1 MNYLEELKNRSIFL
15 WRVLFDGGTTADETR
30 PVYIDRAS
38 VPDTGTDA
46 QKTDRSASATGA
58 EKTELNSTE
67 ERDSSIQRKESVNQN
82 VFGPDAAPKQGKA
95 ETAPMESILQN
106 VMGTESAAASAG
118 EMASDGKESE
128 TVSQESVLQGITD
141 AELAAQS
148 ARQPELTDEEPMEQ
162 SRPMDQGIAV
172 REKMG
177 TGSTVLPDA
186 QKRADDFA
194 ASGAEE
200 LLQRI
205 RTATRSGIAAERSI
219 SRPET
224 GSPIQTEREQAAGPA
239 DVSAWF
245 EKDARRYDGAYELM

>member
-38 VPDTGTDA
+38 VPISGTDA
-46 QKTDRSASATGA
+46 QETDRSASATGA
-58 EKTELNSTE
+58 EKMGLNSTE
-67 ERDSSIQRKESVNQN
+67 DRDGSIQRKESANED
-82 VFGPDAAPKQGKA
+82 VFEPDAASKQGKA
-95 ETAPMESILQN
+95 ETVPMGSVLQN
-106 VMGTESAAASAG
+106 VVGTESAAASN
-118 EMASDGKESE
+118 GKESE

-141 AELAAQS
+141 TELAAQS
-148 ARQPELTDEEPMEQ
+148 ARQPELTDKEPMEQ
-162 SRPMDQGIAV
+162 SRPMDRGTAAQ
-172 REKMG
+172 EKMRA
-177 TGSTVLPDA
+177 GSTVLPDA
-186 QKRADDFA
+186 QKRTDDFT

-205 RTATRSGIAAERSI
+205 HTATRSGIAAERSI
-219 SRPET
+219 TRPET
-224 GSPIQTEREQAAGPA
+224 SSPIQTEREQAAGPA

>member
-1 MNYLEELKNRSIFL
+1 M
-15 WRVLFDGGTTADETR
+15 
-30 PVYIDRAS
+30 
-38 VPDTGTDA
+38 
-46 QKTDRSASATGA
+46 
-58 EKTELNSTE
+58 
-67 ERDSSIQRKESVNQN
+67 
-82 VFGPDAAPKQGKA
+82 
-95 ETAPMESILQN
+95 
-106 VMGTESAAASAG
+106 
-118 EMASDGKESE
+118 
-128 TVSQESVLQGITD
+128 LQGITD

-177 TGSTVLPDA
+177 AGSTVLPDT

-200 LLQRI
+200 RI
-205 RTATRSGIAAERSI
+205 HTATRSGIAAERSI